1 MENIRFSI
9 NELKDKM
16 NMESTFEPDKLDYN
30 NFAKAAFEEYIT
42 LLSGTRTFTTFSQL
56 NQYRLYL
63 IIRNCFDGLIPSE
76 DQVSKIFKISITAA
90 RTLIRNTES
99 TYCFELKDSL
109 INTLKKIIEK
119 AEKDKK
125 NNKST
130 DEKLLVEIR
139 SSILISEFN
148 QILKV
153 KYPQYEPIK
162 HSNEVTQYY
171 SISKEICEVI
181 KNGQF

>member
-1 MENIRFSI
+1 MENIKFSI
-9 NELKDKM
+9 DQLTDKV
-16 NMESTFEPDKLDYN
+16 NMDSTFDPDKLDYN
-30 NFAKAAFEEYIT
+30 NFAKAAFEEYVT
-42 LLSGTRTFTTFSQL
+42 MLSGSRTFTTFSQL

-63 IIRNCFDGLIPSE
+63 IIQNCFDGLIPSE

-90 RTLIRNTES
+90 RTLIRNTKS

-109 INTLKKIIEK
+109 INTFKKIIEK

-125 NNKST
+125 NNTSKNK
-130 DEKLLVEIR
+130 KLLVEIR
-139 SSILISEFN
+139 SSVLIAEFN
-148 QILKV
+148 QMLKI

-171 SISKEICEVI
+171 SISKEICEAI
-181 KNGQF
+181 KNGEF